1 MSYDFSKIDQLVSDF
16 ETSLPVDLLLAEI
29 NADEDFRWNWGY
41 ENFEV
46 HEFAFIV
53 PESAVFITDD
63 YIEEYYEPEYL
74 LQLGDDAVVGFVT
87 SQIEG
92 CIESGD
98 TPAIHFC
105 EMSRSIVSAIGEQ
118 RGQAGIGFVEMDI
131 TKTRSEK
138 FQRLY
143 DEGYLFLPNEH
154 FVIDKE
160 LLIEKYQ
167 KLIRDRL
174 NRGL

>member
-1 MSYDFSKIDQLVSDF
+1 MAEDFSKIDQLVSDF
-16 ETSLPVDLLLAEI
+16 ESSLPIDSLLAEI
-29 NADEDFRWNWGY
+29 NADEDLLWNWH
-41 ENFEV
+41 EKFEV
-46 HEFAFIV
+46 YEFVFIV

-63 YIEEYYEPEYL
+63 SIREYYEPEYL
-74 LQLGDDAVVGFVT
+74 LQLGDDEVVGFVT

-98 TPAIHFC
+98 TPAVHFC
-105 EMSRSIVSAIGEQ
+105 EISRSIVSVIGEQ

-143 DEGYLFLPNEH
+143 EIGYLFLPNEH
-154 FVIDKE
+154 FVIDE
-160 LLIEKYQ
+160 EFLVEKYQ
-167 KLIRDRL
+167 KFIRDRL
-174 NRGL
+174 SAKK